1 MLCVFIIVLLAL
13 YVLYTQRSGPTD
25 GTNEKIHPVET
36 DTLSD
41 VIDRIEWSLLRE
53 NRINYP
59 LRYLAWGLWVTF
71 LGSYMITNTLPT
83 PGTFLRTWIVT
94 TIVLLSFHGF
104 YHWHTDKFSSFAG
117 LSALEKARGM
127 LGLKRGDFSEL
138 KSSDR
143 VFTGEDP
150 PWTFTHTDYMLGTRS
165 PYGY

>member
-1 MLCVFIIVLLAL
+1 MLCVLIIVVLVL

-59 LRYLAWGLWVTF
+59 LRYLACGLWVTF

-83 PGTFLRTWIVT
+83 PGTFLRTWIVM
-94 TIVLLSFHGF
+94 TIVLLSLHGF

-117 LSALEKARGM
+117 LSALATARGQ
-127 LGLKRGDFSEL
+127 LGLK
-138 KSSDR
+138 
-143 VFTGEDP
+143 
-150 PWTFTHTDYMLGTRS
+150 
-165 PYGY
+165 